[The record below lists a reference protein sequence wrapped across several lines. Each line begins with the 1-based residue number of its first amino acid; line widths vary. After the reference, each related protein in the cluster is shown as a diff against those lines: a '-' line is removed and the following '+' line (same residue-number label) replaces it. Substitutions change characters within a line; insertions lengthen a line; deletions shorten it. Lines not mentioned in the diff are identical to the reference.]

1 MLNDFYEMSLKRLRA
16 QRDLFISRI
25 ASNAAANIEDYRF
38 VCGKIQGLQEAEDM
52 LKEIFDKL
60 ERN

>member
-1 MLNDFYEMSLKRLRA
+1 MLNDFYELCLKRLRG

-25 ASNAAANIEDYRF
+25 ASNAASNIEDYRF
-38 VCGKIQGLQEAEDM
+38 VCGKIQGLQESEDM
-52 LKEIFDKL
+52 LKETFDKL